1 MRSYFLFLVLFEVQ
15 YSCEALDGL
24 IISPTCPINLFVNYP
39 YKKKKKEIIALKAL
53 FDDRVDRIT

>member
-24 IISPTCPINLFVNYP
+24 ITSPTCPIKLFVNYP
-39 YKKKKKEIIALKAL
+39 YKKKKEIIALKAL